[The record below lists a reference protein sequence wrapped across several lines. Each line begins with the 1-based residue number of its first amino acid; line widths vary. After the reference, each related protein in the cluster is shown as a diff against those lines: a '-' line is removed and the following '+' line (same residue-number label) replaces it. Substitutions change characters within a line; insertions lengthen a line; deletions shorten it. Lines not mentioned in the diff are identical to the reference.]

1 MNNEEKKSM
10 GAHNLILEERGS
22 LTVTGVEDIDSFDD
36 QTVVIYTGLGE
47 LTVRGNQLHIE
58 RIDLQAGELELQGQV
73 DALTYADQP
82 AAVSYTHLLGME
94 RDGGMTAAVGDG
106 KKNIV
111 LVCVVNAAHVDDAV
125 GGKLVVHQGH
135 LIRGGNVVAVRGCL
149 LYTSRCV

>member
-73 DALTYADQP
+73 DALTYAYQP
-82 AAVSYTHLLGME
+82 
-94 RDGGMTAAVGDG
+94 
-106 KKNIV
+106 
-111 LVCVVNAAHVDDAV
+111 
-125 GGKLVVHQGH
+125 
-135 LIRGGNVVAVRGCL
+135 AVRGGFFA
-149 LYTSRCV
+149 RIFR

>member
-73 DALTYADQP
+73 DALPYADQP
-82 AAVSYTHLLGME
+82 AV
-94 RDGGMTAAVGDG
+94 
-106 KKNIV
+106 
-111 LVCVVNAAHVDDAV
+111 
-125 GGKLVVHQGH
+125 
-135 LIRGGNVVAVRGCL
+135 RGGFFARIF
-149 LYTSRCV
+149 R

>member
-36 QTVVIYTGLGE
+36 QTVVIYSGLGK

-82 AAVSYTHLLGME
+82 AV
-94 RDGGMTAAVGDG
+94 
-106 KKNIV
+106 
-111 LVCVVNAAHVDDAV
+111 
-125 GGKLVVHQGH
+125 
-135 LIRGGNVVAVRGCL
+135 RGGFFARIF
-149 LYTSRCV
+149 R

>member
-58 RIDLQAGELELQGQV
+58 RIDLLAGELELQGQV

-82 AAVSYTHLLGME
+82 AV
-94 RDGGMTAAVGDG
+94 
-106 KKNIV
+106 
-111 LVCVVNAAHVDDAV
+111 
-125 GGKLVVHQGH
+125 
-135 LIRGGNVVAVRGCL
+135 RGGFFARIF
-149 LYTSRCV
+149 R

>member
-58 RIDLQAGELELQGQV
+58 RIDLQAGELELQV

-82 AAVSYTHLLGME
+82 AV
-94 RDGGMTAAVGDG
+94 
-106 KKNIV
+106 
-111 LVCVVNAAHVDDAV
+111 
-125 GGKLVVHQGH
+125 
-135 LIRGGNVVAVRGCL
+135 RGGFFARIF
-149 LYTSRCV
+149 R

>member
-73 DALTYADQP
+73 DALTYAGQP
-82 AAVSYTHLLGME
+82 
-94 RDGGMTAAVGDG
+94 
-106 KKNIV
+106 
-111 LVCVVNAAHVDDAV
+111 
-125 GGKLVVHQGH
+125 
-135 LIRGGNVVAVRGCL
+135 AVRGGFFA
-149 LYTSRCV
+149 RIFR

>member
-73 DALTYADQP
+73 ALTYADQP
-82 AAVSYTHLLGME
+82 AV
-94 RDGGMTAAVGDG
+94 
-106 KKNIV
+106 
-111 LVCVVNAAHVDDAV
+111 
-125 GGKLVVHQGH
+125 
-135 LIRGGNVVAVRGCL
+135 RGGFFARIF
-149 LYTSRCV
+149 R

>member
-73 DALTYADQP
+73 VALTSADQP
-82 AAVSYTHLLGME
+82 AV
-94 RDGGMTAAVGDG
+94 
-106 KKNIV
+106 
-111 LVCVVNAAHVDDAV
+111 
-125 GGKLVVHQGH
+125 
-135 LIRGGNVVAVRGCL
+135 RGGFFARIF
-149 LYTSRCV
+149 R

>member
-82 AAVSYTHLLGME
+82 PV
-94 RDGGMTAAVGDG
+94 
-106 KKNIV
+106 
-111 LVCVVNAAHVDDAV
+111 
-125 GGKLVVHQGH
+125 
-135 LIRGGNVVAVRGCL
+135 RGGFFARIF
-149 LYTSRCV
+149 R

>member
-58 RIDLQAGELELQGQV
+58 RIDLSLQLQLSCLQV

-82 AAVSYTHLLGME
+82 AV
-94 RDGGMTAAVGDG
+94 
-106 KKNIV
+106 
-111 LVCVVNAAHVDDAV
+111 
-125 GGKLVVHQGH
+125 
-135 LIRGGNVVAVRGCL
+135 RGGFFARIF
-149 LYTSRCV
+149 R

>member
-58 RIDLQAGELELQGQV
+58 RIDLQAGELELLGQV

-82 AAVSYTHLLGME
+82 AV
-94 RDGGMTAAVGDG
+94 
-106 KKNIV
+106 
-111 LVCVVNAAHVDDAV
+111 
-125 GGKLVVHQGH
+125 
-135 LIRGGNVVAVRGCL
+135 RGGFFARIF
-149 LYTSRCV
+149 R